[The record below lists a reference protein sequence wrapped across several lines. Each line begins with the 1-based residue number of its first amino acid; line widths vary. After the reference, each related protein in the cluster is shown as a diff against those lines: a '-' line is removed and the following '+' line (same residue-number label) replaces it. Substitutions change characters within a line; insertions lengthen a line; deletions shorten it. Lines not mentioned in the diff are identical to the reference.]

1 VGVAVGVYDRGR
13 RDVFGFGRVA
23 AGGPPPD
30 ATTVFEIGSITK
42 TYTAAVL
49 AAVVR
54 EGLAS
59 LDQPARE
66 LLPPG
71 ARVPSY
77 QGRDFTLL
85 ELADHTSGL
94 PRLPDNLETTPGF
107 VPDDPYAHYGDQALA
122 DFLARYPLPRAP
134 GSKHEYSNL
143 GYGLLGHILARRL
156 GTTYAEAV
164 RSRVA
169 VPLGLGDT
177 RIELGTSQLSRLATG
192 HDGQGRPVPL
202 WRFDALEGAGA
213 LRSTVAD
220 QLSYAAA
227 VLGHGP
233 SPVTA
238 DLAACLVPRFAPP
251 ATSYEVGLA
260 WFRQPLGTTPFT
272 VVHHDGGTGGFS
284 SYLGVVP
291 ERDLGVVVLAN
302 TDREVV
308 TPGQQILEWL
318 VTR

>member
-1 VGVAVGVYDRGR
+1 VGVAVGVCDRGR

-23 AGGPPPD
+23 TGGPPPD
-30 ATTVFEIGSITK
+30 ATTVFEVGSITK

-49 AAVVR
+49 AAAVR

-71 ARVPSY
+71 ARLPSFA
-77 QGRDFTLL
+77 GRDFTLL

-107 VPDDPYAHYGDQALA
+107 APADPYARYDKAALEE
-122 DFLARYPLPRAP
+122 FLSRYPLPRAP

-143 GYGLLGHILARRL
+143 GYGLLGHLLARRL
-156 GTTYAEAV
+156 GMTYAEAV

-169 VPLGLGDT
+169 APLGLGDT
-177 RIELGTSQLSRLATG
+177 RIELASSQLSRLATG
-192 HDGQGRPVPL
+192 HDDQGRPVPL
-202 WRFDALEGAGA
+202 WTFDVLAGAGA

-220 QLSYAAA
+220 QLTYTAA

-233 SPVTA
+233 SPVAA

-251 ATSYEVGLA
+251 ATAYQVGLA
-260 WFRQPLGTTPFT
+260 WFRQPLGTTAFT
-272 VVHHDGGTGGFS
+272 VVNHDGGTGGFS

-291 ERDLGVVVLAN
+291 ERDVGVVVLAN